1 MYYVPD
7 GTDRCGFYE
16 CKDCGSRFLSVQ
28 IGPALVCPYCGEEVD
43 MEIGPDEEMPKAVE
57 AAVLLDVIFG
67 VEEVEKMDT
76 LLSLA
81 LVGGDYE
88 WI

>member
-7 GTDRCGFYE
+7 GTKVCGFYE
-16 CKDCGSRFLSVQ
+16 CQECGTRFLALQ
-28 IGPALVCPYCGEEVD
+28 IAPCIVCPYCGEEVD
-43 MEIGPDEEMPKAVE
+43 LEIGPDEEMPEIEETAMLLRVVE
-57 AAVLLDVIFG
+57 GD
-67 VEEVEKMDT
+67 EVEKMDS

-81 LVGGDYE
+81 VTGGDFG

>member
-7 GTDRCGFYE
+7 GTKVCGFYE
-16 CKDCGSRFLSVQ
+16 CQECGTRFLALQ
-28 IGPALVCPYCGEEVD
+28 IAPSIVCPYCGEEVD
-43 MEIGPDEEMPKAVE
+43 LEIGPDEEMPEIKETAMLLGVVE
-57 AAVLLDVIFG
+57 GD
-67 VEEVEKMDT
+67 EVEKMDS

-81 LVGGDYE
+81 VTGGDFG

>member
-7 GTDRCGFYE
+7 GTKVCGFYE
-16 CKDCGSRFLSVQ
+16 CQECGTRFLALQ
-28 IGPALVCPYCGEEVD
+28 IAPSIVCSYCGEEVD
-43 MEIGPDEEMPKAVE
+43 LEIGPDEEMPEIKETAMLLGVVE
-57 AAVLLDVIFG
+57 GD
-67 VEEVEKMDT
+67 EVEKMDS

-81 LVGGDYE
+81 VTGGDFG

>member
-7 GTDRCGFYE
+7 GTTLAGFYE
-16 CKDCGSRFLSVQ
+16 CTECKTRFLSLMTAPY
-28 IGPALVCPYCGEEVD
+28 IVCPYCGEEVD
-43 MEIGPDEEMPKAVE
+43 LEIGPDEEMPEVPETAK
-57 AAVLLDVIFG
+57 LIDIIRG
-67 VEEVEKMDT
+67 DDVEKMDT

-81 LVGGDYE
+81 ITGGDYS